1 MKRFVALVLAG
12 IVSLSSIP
20 AFSAEQETLAGLKD
34 KAINAS
40 VDLLA
45 IDSGIMTLE
54 ENIQSLYN
62 NASDLWELY
71 DAYQKYKELY
81 DKGVNNLTILPL
93 IPIPPGATDEQI
105 AIIEVQNQQITV
117 NNQLVSA
124 YQQLQQLFLG
134 IYGITTPSLSDE
146 QIYDNFIYYTTILPM
161 NLSGQVS
168 LLRIDRQ
175 RAEASIKNGV
185 ETLWW
190 NLGALRN
197 QSNLTSVFSLLVKRQ
212 LTGLEKKYSLGQA
225 SQIELDSKRID
236 YDQALANEKALE
248 RGIENLKY
256 RLRHLAGLPFEET
269 FSAVIS
275 PIISFNQVL
284 KSYEDY
290 FRLAQRSRVDAIRA
304 LKALDLIKQEE
315 RVMSSYISDPNNIK
329 RLEVKLRRL
338 EAEEAYQRLLKA
350 LDAEIYGLYHE
361 VLTAKEDMETTALKQ
376 QLATLDINRIKALY
390 ERGYISQIDFEGA
403 RLMLV
408 QAQIVYES
416 SKYQYLLKVQQL
428 NHAVTY
434 GGSAGGGMQ

>member
-338 EAEEAYQRLLKA
+338 EAEETYQGLLKA

-361 VLTAKEDMETTALKQ
+361 ALTAKEDMETAALKQ

-390 ERGYISQIDFEGA
+390 ERGYLSQLDFEGA

-408 QAQIVYES
+408 QAQISYES
-416 SKYQYLLKVQQL
+416 AKYQYLLKFQQL